1 MHPRF
6 VGVVML
12 SEPFEPSAA
21 AIVDQLAADFPMMEP
36 ADVTAQSKTPENG
49 MMIAV
54 GGAAVTIRLMDGPM
68 PPKRLDRAIKTS
80 LGWPGAAEAAAT
92 HKSHIIV
99 APILETTPDKA
110 VSLAAI
116 TTAAT
121 AAIASVCPAMGI
133 YWANADHLIS
143 LQAFEQAAQK
153 AVNGAT
159 PMTTWVKFMPVRG
172 DQPEGQPEGS
182 ESATG
187 FITAG
192 FASFTDRE
200 IQMAPLARP
209 RPEIGAMMV
218 GFMNHIV
225 RNQVDIPDGGRV
237 GVNNVGTLLVN
248 LQDNNRYTGAPVYHL
263 QLEGEIAKAMPS
275 AAAAPRP
282 APQPAPP
289 PAPQPSPAAQ
299 PAPAPEPMAA
309 ASPPPVEDPVAG
321 SADEKSGGMFGR
333 LFGKKK

>member
-6 VGVVML
+6 VGVVMM
-12 SEPFEPSAA
+12 SEATAPSAA
-21 AIVDQLAADFPMMEP
+21 AIVERLAVDFPMMEP
-36 ADVTAQSKTPENG
+36 SDVTSQSKTPENG

-54 GGAAVTIRLMDGPM
+54 GGAAVTIRMMEGPM
-68 PPKRLDRAIKTS
+68 PAKRLDRAIKTS
-80 LGWPGAAEAAAT
+80 LGWPGAAEAAAA
-92 HKSHIIV
+92 HKAHMII

-116 TTAAT
+116 TSAAT
-121 AAIASVCPAMGI
+121 AAIAAVSPTLGI

-143 LQAFEQAAQK
+143 QSAFEQAAQK
-153 AVNGAT
+153 AVNGST

-172 DQPEGQPEGS
+172 DQPEGAET
-182 ESATG
+182 ATG

-192 FASFTDRE
+192 FASFSDRE
-200 IQMAPLARP
+200 IEMAPLSRP

-237 GVNNVGTLLVN
+237 GVNNVGTLLVR
-248 LQDNNRYTGAPVYHL
+248 LQDKNRYTGAPVYHL
-263 QLEGEIAKAMPS
+263 ALEGEIAKAMPS
-275 AAAAPRP
+275 AATPPPRP
-282 APQPAPP
+282 VAAPQPE
-289 PAPQPSPAAQ
+289 
-299 PAPAPEPMAA
+299 PEPIAA
-309 ASPPPVEDPVAG
+309 ASPSPVEDPVAG
-321 SADEKSGGMFGR
+321 SEAEKSGGMFGR